1 MEPPFR
7 SPTPTQT
14 SCNKFLLF
22 LRSELSSPKPEP
34 LDQDDEVSDAQVFAA
49 KRREKVYTFVSIP
62 KELEKLMGYG
72 FFQCADAFLHVFTF
86 LPLRIAVACYN
97 YVVCYL
103 RNKSPVFKSSDKCEI
118 LKIVILI
125 FCSWSFTY
133 IDTNVLY
140 HVIKSQSVIKLYIFF
155 NMLEVGDRLFGCFS
169 QDTLDALFITATE
182 QDSRTTEI
190 PNSPSSSSSG
200 SRKAIKKLST
210 TTHAFICGL
219 SILGHALVILL
230 QSTTLSVAINAN
242 NRALLTVMMSN
253 NFVELKGAVFKKFDK
268 MNLFQVTCSDIRERF
283 HLFVLLLIVCLQ
295 TLREYSWEES
305 RFWVLLPDCLMVLL
319 AEIGV
324 DWIKHAF
331 ITRFNELPLT
341 VYENYTRSLAYDMA
355 ESVKRK
361 STHGG
366 FGDYS
371 DLVGRRLGFVP
382 LPLAIVLIRV
392 ISPMWKMNKNIIGM
406 IILSFIG
413 YVALASFRVL
423 NLVVLVG
430 KAVRI
435 IDEHAGRED
444 QADEMEGRVK
454 NSILKR
460 TRTISGS
467 DGDLL
472 TMKEFKPDKKLQF
485 KEDLKHEGEL
495 QKNYLLANSN
505 VSIYSVGFNEEMI
518 RVEKEQR
525 AESQVSSFRK
535 HSLGSNIEGELMFA
549 GLNLGNS
556 GQDSEFDVDVKVEPE
571 CVFGDEMLL
580 DDTVVEVKSEGVGG
594 MLGQDHMA
602 GGDIKV
608 EVVEKIEKPIVE
620 DVPETTQEVPEVVHE
635 KHEDGGKVKAGK
647 KLINWFK

>member
-1 MEPPFR
+1 MPLDPAPPFR
-7 SPTPTQT
+7 SPTPTLS

-34 LDQDDEVSDAQVFAA
+34 LDPDDEVSDAQVFAA

-86 LPLRIAVACYN
+86 LPLRCAVAWYD
-97 YVVCYL
+97 YL
-103 RNKSPVFKSSDKCEI
+103 HNLVSNRSACFKSSDKCEM
-118 LKIVILI
+118 LKIMILV

-182 QDSRTTEI
+182 QETRTEI
-190 PNSPSSSSSG
+190 PESPSSG

-361 STHGG
+361 STYGG

-371 DLVGRRLGFVP
+371 DVVGRRLGFVP

-392 ISPMWKMNKNIIGM
+392 ISPMWRINSNVVGVVVLS
-406 IILSFIG
+406 ILG

-423 NLVVLVG
+423 NLIVLVG

-435 IDEHAGRED
+435 IDEHAGRE
-444 QADEMEGRVK
+444 AIAEENEKCVK

-485 KEDLKHEGEL
+485 QEDLKHEGEL

-525 AESQVSSFRK
+525 EDLKVSSFRK
-535 HSLGSNIEGELMFA
+535 HSLGSNIEGELLFGLKLA
-549 GLNLGNS
+549 G
-556 GQDSEFDVDVKVEPE
+556 DPEKREEMPVKLDEDIE
-571 CVFGDEMLL
+571 NVFGDNLNDTVMEVKQEGLL
-580 DDTVVEVKSEGVGG
+580 DVQDIKTEVIDPL
-594 MLGQDHMA
+594 LG
-602 GGDIKV
+602 GGDVKL
-608 EVVEKIEKPIVE
+608 E
-620 DVPETTQEVPEVVHE
+620 DVAQEHVPEAVE
-635 KHEDGGKVKAGK
+635 KHEEGSKIKAGK